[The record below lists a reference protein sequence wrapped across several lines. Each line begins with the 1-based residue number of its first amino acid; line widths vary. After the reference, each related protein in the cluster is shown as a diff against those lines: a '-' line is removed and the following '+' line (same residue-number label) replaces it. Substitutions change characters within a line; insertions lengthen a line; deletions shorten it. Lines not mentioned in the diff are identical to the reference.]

1 MKNTKLI
8 LSIFT
13 TGVIALPT
21 VSASINNN
29 VDPKQKD
36 ENEMKQ
42 FLVDSEIARLS
53 RLSGKT
59 QKFKIVKEIKDIQNN
74 SFLLIATDEMFSV
87 VNANIYTSN
96 EIHYETI
103 KDEWL
108 NSEIIYDRWFG
119 LLKLEDENTYKSL
132 YNESKILKSD
142 LLSTYKEDELRE
154 IEEFKQNQLLKR
166 EKEIRYSKYK
176 TKTEPW
182 VDYDLNRTNYN
193 YDGHFKVSS
202 TVPYAWWFATRNNYE
217 SAGYV
222 DLKPEGAPRGRRGLC
237 EYVALSQLLLYNHL
251 FVDGTVFTQD
261 QYNKF
266 IKEAPQNN
274 IIHWEHTSP
283 VFKYKYSY
291 HHEDNVQYKDYKK
304 SLTYHLYQLADGQ
317 INLKTPNY
325 YRLAFDRFNKNERS
339 SWDNYGKY
347 GGYYRAWE
355 NVKKGIPV
363 ILGIAPCTYSNGW
376 PDHAYLMYGYD
387 DNSDMFLGSMCW
399 GQEKRNTILYS
410 YYNGAW
416 GSYYFTI
423 GSLKPKNA
431 RKQPRLFKYKDKLY
445 TGEEINNLILKKEPL
460 K

>member
-21 VSASINNN
+21 VSVSVNNN
-29 VDPKQKD
+29 VVPKQKD

-96 EIHYETI
+96 QIHYETI

-108 NSEIIYDRWFG
+108 NSEIIYDRRFG

-142 LLSTYKEDELRE
+142 LLSTYKEDELCE

-182 VDYDLNRTNYN
+182 VDYNLNRTNYN

-217 SAGYV
+217 SAGYI

-274 IIHWEHTSP
+274 IRHWEHTSP

-399 GQEKRNTILYS
+399 G
-410 YYNGAW
+410 
-416 GSYYFTI
+416 
-423 GSLKPKNA
+423 
-431 RKQPRLFKYKDKLY
+431 
-445 TGEEINNLILKKEPL
+445 
-460 K
+460 

>member
-13 TGVIALPT
+13 TGLIALPT
-21 VSASINNN
+21 VSVSINNN

-87 VNANIYTSN
+87 VNANTYTSN
-96 EIHYETI
+96 EIHYEAI

-119 LLKLEDENTYKSL
+119 LLIQKDEDTY
-132 YNESKILKSD
+132 ESIYSDKKISKSD
-142 LLSTYKEDELRE
+142 LLSIYKADELHKV
-154 IEEFKQNQLLKR
+154 EEFKQNQISKR
-166 EKEIRYSKYK
+166 EKEIRYSKSK
-176 TKTEPW
+176 TKEAW
-182 VDYDLNRTNYN
+182 VDLDLNRTNYN
-193 YDGHFKVSS
+193 YDGIFNVSS
-202 TVPYAWWFATRNNYE
+202 TVPYAWWFATRNNNE

-222 DLKPEGAPRGRRGLC
+222 DLKREGYPNRKAGLC

-251 FVDGTVFTQD
+251 FVDGTIFTQTQYD
-261 QYNKF
+261 QF
-266 IKEAPQNN
+266 IKEAPRYN
-274 IIHWEHTSP
+274 IKHWEDTSP
-283 VFKYKYSY
+283 VFK
-291 HHEDNVQYKDYKK
+291 HEYPYDGYKK
-304 SLTYHLYQLADGQ
+304 SLTYHLYELADKQ
-317 INLKTPNY
+317 RDLKTPNY
-325 YRLAFDRFNKNERS
+325 YRLAFDRFNKNQRS
-339 SWDNYGKY
+339 SWDNYGKF
-347 GGYYRAWE
+347 GGYYKAWE

-363 ILGIAPCTYSNGW
+363 ILGAAPFPSNGW
-376 PDHAYLMYGYD
+376 HDHAYLMYGYD